1 MADQATPCATRSWTV
16 PAESPRLR
24 LDAFARECLPHLSRR
39 QIEAAIRGGVFFV
52 RGRTGKKG
60 DQLSGGD
67 SLLFCGPQA
76 WLAESPSPGDETALR
91 VIYEDNAIL
100 AVNKPAGIAT
110 HGFSGRDTDTLAN
123 LVLARRPDIAKV
135 GRSRW
140 EPGLVHRLDRETSGV
155 LLVAKTQQ
163 AFEHL
168 RAQFRRRQVKK
179 IYWALVWGN
188 TPARGVIDLSLVHD
202 RRDRRRMRAVDE
214 MARYDE
220 RAWKAITRYR
230 RIGRSRGV
238 SLLEI
243 DMETGV
249 THQIRTHC
257 AEIGHPVVADSLYG
271 ERHRRTF
278 GLGRHFLHA
287 RRLTILHPENERQL
301 MLEAELSEDLAEA
314 LRGLKI
320 NF

>member
-1 MADQATPCATRSWTV
+1 V
-16 PAESPRLR
+16 EHPRLR

-39 QIEAAIRGGVFFV
+39 QIEAAIRTGLFSVH
-52 RGRTGKKG
+52 GRTGRKG
-60 DQLSGGD
+60 DQLSGGND
-67 SLLFCGPQA
+67 LLFCGPQA
-76 WLAESPSPGDETALR
+76 WLTESPSPADETALS
-91 VIYEDNAIL
+91 VIYEDDAIL

-123 LVLARRPDIAKV
+123 LVLARRPDLAKV
-135 GRSRW
+135 GKSRW
-140 EPGLVHRLDRETSGV
+140 EPGLVHRLDRDTSGV

-163 AFEHL
+163 AFDHL

-188 TPARGVIDLSLVHD
+188 TPAKGVIDLSLVHD
-202 RRDRRRMRAVDE
+202 RRDKRRMRAVGGV
-214 MARYDE
+214 ARDNE

-230 RIGRSRGV
+230 RIGQSRRM

-257 AEIGHPVVADSLYG
+257 AEIGYPVVADSLYG
-271 ERHRRTF
+271 NQRTMTF
-278 GLGRHFLHA
+278 GLSRHFLHA
-287 RRLTILHPENERQL
+287 RRLTIRHPENERQL
-301 MLEAELSEDLAEA
+301 MLEAELPEDLAEA
-314 LRGLKI
+314 LRRLKI

>member
-1 MADQATPCATRSWTV
+1 V
-16 PAESPRLR
+16 EHPRLR

-39 QIEAAIRGGVFFV
+39 QIEAAIRTGLFSVH
-52 RGRTGKKG
+52 GRTGKKG
-60 DQLSGGD
+60 DQLSGGND
-67 SLLFCGPQA
+67 LLFCGPQA
-76 WLAESPSPGDETALR
+76 WLTESPSPADETALS
-91 VIYEDNAIL
+91 VIYEDDAIL

-123 LVLARRPDIAKV
+123 LVLARRPDLAKV
-135 GRSRW
+135 GKSRW
-140 EPGLVHRLDRETSGV
+140 EPGLVHRLDRDTSGV

-163 AFEHL
+163 AFDHM

-188 TPARGVIDLSLVHD
+188 TPAKGVIDLSLVHD
-202 RRDRRRMRAVDE
+202 RRDKRRMRAVGGV
-214 MARYDE
+214 ARDNE

-230 RIGRSRGV
+230 RIGQSRRM

-257 AEIGHPVVADSLYG
+257 AEIGYPVVADSLYG
-271 ERHRRTF
+271 NQRTMTF
-278 GLGRHFLHA
+278 GLSRHFLHA
-287 RRLTILHPENERQL
+287 RRLTIRHPENERQL
-301 MLEAELSEDLAEA
+301 MLEAELPEDLAEA
-314 LRGLKI
+314 LRRLKI